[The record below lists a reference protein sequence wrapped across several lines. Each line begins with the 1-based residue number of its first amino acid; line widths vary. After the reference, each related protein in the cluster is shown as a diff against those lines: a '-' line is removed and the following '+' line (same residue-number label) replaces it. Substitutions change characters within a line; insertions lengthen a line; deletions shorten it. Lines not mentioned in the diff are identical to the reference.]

1 MKSSSGE
8 KHFSFGDCGGGGAP
22 PPPEVATFNLQGTH
36 KYTIAISNLQ
46 KFPDTL
52 LAKMVYYNGNNKE
65 HFISQ
70 DGELFRYICMFYN
83 LNVLVG
89 HEYAQVPK
97 SVWDAYVDY
106 FGLTELNQRPEKRLK
121 VHVKPEYL
129 EIVDQYKV
137 DSVKERNNLVSIA
150 IEMLTWMIREDELEC
165 DFFEFNPNGIVPDDL
180 VKAHGLYPNYRSYY
194 EIKDEHLEEA
204 RDILG
209 LMSVKQTFHTLSK
222 QKVWTYPANN
232 LMEFRKKDG
241 MCVHFT
247 IKIKV
252 I

>member
-1 MKSSSGE
+1 MKSGE
-8 KHFSFGDCGGGGAP
+8 TNFMFGT

-36 KYTIAISNLQ
+36 KYTIAVSNLQ

-89 HEYAQVPK
+89 HEDACVSK
-97 SVWDAYVDY
+97 SVWEAYVDY

-121 VHVKPEYL
+121 IHAKPEYQ

-137 DSVKERNNLVSIA
+137 DSVKERNNLVEIA
-150 IEMLTWMIREDELEC
+150 IEMLTWMLQEDELKC
-165 DFFEFNPNGIVPDDL
+165 EFLEFAPEDQGGKVPDDILDKLELYPSYREYYL
-180 VKAHGLYPNYRSYY
+180 VKQKHLDVACEILDLAFAKIIYPDKPHNNR
-194 EIKDEHLEEA
+194 
-204 RDILG
+204 
-209 LMSVKQTFHTLSK
+209 
-222 QKVWTYPANN
+222 VWKYPANYLVSN
-232 LMEFRKKDG
+232 RRMDG
-241 MCVHFT
+241 RCVRF
-247 IKIKV
+247 IVKIKV

>member
-1 MKSSSGE
+1 MKSGE
-8 KHFSFGDCGGGGAP
+8 KHFSFGDVPP

-121 VHVKPEYL
+121 IHVKPEYL

-137 DSVKERNNLVSIA
+137 DSVKERNRLVSIA
-150 IEMLTWMIREDELEC
+150 IEMLAWMLNADELEC
-165 DFFEFNPNGIVPDDL
+165 DFFEFALENQGGKVPDEVVSNHD
-180 VKAHGLYPNYRSYY
+180 LYPSYRSYY

-209 LMSVKQTFHTLSK
+209 LASVRQSFHTSPY
-222 QKVWTYPANN
+222 QKVWKYPANN
-232 LMEFRKKDG
+232 LFEHRKKDG

-252 I
+252 L

>member
-1 MKSSSGE
+1 MKSGE
-8 KHFSFGDCGGGGAP
+8 KHFFFGDCAA
-22 PPPEVATFNLQGTH
+22 PPEVATFNLQGTH
-36 KYTIAISNLQ
+36 KYTIALSNLQ
-46 KFPDTL
+46 MFPDTL

-83 LNVLVG
+83 LNILVG
-89 HEYAQVPK
+89 HEDAHVSK
-97 SVWDAYVDY
+97 SVWEAYVDY

-121 VHVKPEYL
+121 IHVKPEYL
-129 EIVDQYKV
+129 EIVDKYKV

-150 IEMLTWMIREDELEC
+150 IEMLAWMLREDELEC
-165 DFFEFNPNGIVPDDL
+165 DFFEFDPDGKVPDDL
-180 VKAHGLYPNYRSYY
+180 VKALELHPSYRSYY
-194 EIKDEHLEEA
+194 EIKDENLEEA

-209 LMSVKQTFHTLSK
+209 LASVRQSFHTLSY
-222 QKVWTYPANN
+222 QKVWKYPANN

-252 I
+252 L